1 MPPSSI
7 HMDHIRATQQAMRAE
22 SAGTPTPQKAA
33 DDEGMSFW
41 DVLDVVNPLQHIPIV
56 NKIYQAVT
64 GDTIKTPAKLAGS
77 ALFFGPIGL
86 AAAAADAVVEKETGK
101 DVMDNITGW
110 LGIGGEGE
118 AESTPASPATD
129 DPLTVTAPRP
139 QKAASAPEQPQK
151 AASLPVQ
158 ELNGGQAAALERLM
172 AASQGGASAEA
183 GSATHMAKA
192 VGGIGNAQ
200 QLKDLQTMP
209 GASAAAMAASGLG
222 ASAAVASLPA
232 PGSGAG
238 NDVIAAL
245 AQQQEQQKAQP
256 TGSSAGAHK
265 NGQAQGMTLADYRA
279 NAFQRG
285 SMGVKPLVPSS
296 AVQLAQQQ
304 SGMPGTRAIVTI
316 PASPQAKTAGTENG
330 DPAITAQPATAA
342 TTTSVASTT
351 QPVMAADQPGT
362 PPSKER
368 IAELMLMGITKYQQQ
383 QANAATAASAN
394 AANSN
399 GGTAARKAGNE

>member
-7 HMDHIRATQQAMRAE
+7 HMDHIRTTQQSARADA
-22 SAGTPTPQKAA
+22 AGTPTPQKAA

-64 GDTIKTPAKLAGS
+64 GDTIKTPAKLAGG

-101 DVMDNITGW
+101 DVVDNVTGW
-110 LGIGGEGE
+110 LGLGGKGQ
-118 AESTPASPATD
+118 ADKAPAAPTED
-129 DPLTVTAPRP
+129 DLLTVTAPRP
-139 QKAASAPEQPQK
+139 RKAASATEQPQK

-158 ELNGGQAAALERLM
+158 ELSGGQAAALERLM
-172 AASQGGASAEA
+172 ASSQGGSAET
-183 GSATHMAKA
+183 GSTARTAKA

-209 GASAAAMAASGLG
+209 GASAAAIAASGLG
-222 ASAAVASLPA
+222 TSAAVASLPA
-232 PGSGAG
+232 PGSGGG
-238 NDVIAAL
+238 NDVIAAM
-245 AQQQEQQKAQP
+245 AQQQQKAKSA
-256 TGSSAGAHK
+256 TGGTGAGK

-279 NAFQRG
+279 NAVHR
-285 SMGVKPLVPSS
+285 SSLGVKPLVPSS

-304 SGMPGTRAIVTI
+304 NGMPGTRAVVTI
-316 PASPQAKTAGTENG
+316 PVSPQDKAAATESA
-330 DPAITAQPATAA
+330 DPAITAQPAVAA
-342 TTTSVASTT
+342 TTTSVTSTT
-351 QPVMAADQPGT
+351 QPAVAVDQPGT

-383 QANAATAASAN
+383 QANATNAASATA

>member
-33 DDEGMSFW
+33 DEEGMSFW
-41 DVLDVVNPLQHIPIV
+41 DALDVVNPLQHIPIV

-86 AAAAADAVVEKETGK
+86 AVAAADTVVEKETGK
-101 DVMDNITGW
+101 DTVDNITGW
-110 LGIGGEGE
+110 LGIGGKGQGDTAPTMPSE
-118 AESTPASPATD
+118 D

-139 QKAASAPEQPQK
+139 QKAASAPEMPQK
-151 AASLPVQ
+151 VASLPVQ
-158 ELNGGQAAALERLM
+158 ELSGGQAAALERLM
-172 AASQGGASAEA
+172 AASQGG
-183 GSATHMAKA
+183 SATHPAQA
-192 VGGIGNAQ
+192 VGGIGNAR

-222 ASAAVASLPA
+222 TSAVMAGLPA
-232 PGSGAG
+232 PGAG
-238 NDVIAAL
+238 DVGGNAVAAL
-245 AQQQEQQKAQP
+245 AQQQEKPAGVP
-256 TGSSAGAHK
+256 ASGGSVTYK
-265 NGQAQGMTLADYRA
+265 DGQARGKTLADYRA
-279 NAFQRG
+279 TAMHRG
-285 SMGVKPLVPSS
+285 SMGVKPLVPSG
-296 AVQLAQQQ
+296 AVQMAQQQ
-304 SGMPGTRAIVTI
+304 SGMPGTRAVVTI
-316 PASPQAKTAGTENG
+316 PVPPETKAAATEIV
-330 DPAITAQPATAA
+330 DPATTAQAAA
-342 TTTSVASTT
+342 TTTSVAGITPPT
-351 QPVMAADQPGT
+351 ATDQPAI

-383 QANAATAASAN
+383 QANATSAAT

-399 GGTAARKAGNE
+399 GTAAARKAGNE